1 MHIITEVVKSNATR
15 GDVKMPAVGMVS
27 NNGHEMTRAFL
38 HLCRGAANCY
48 PITGNQ
54 SYGPKVDV
62 LVADASLSVLSSL
75 IPALTSDDFLIINA
89 DNTEIFTVLGQNR
102 AKVIT
107 YGFNP
112 RACITASS
120 VTEDGL
126 QLCIQRAFVDMEG
139 VTRSPQE
146 FSAPVT
152 SLGAAA
158 AWAVI
163 GSNSLA
169 G

>member
-1 MHIITEVVKSNATR
+1 
-15 GDVKMPAVGMVS
+15 MVS
-27 NNGHEMTRAFL
+27 HDARKMKRAFL
-38 HLCRGAANCY
+38 QLCQGAVHCY
-48 PITGNQ
+48 HITESQ
-54 SYGPKVDV
+54 STGPKINV
-62 LVADASLSVLSSL
+62 LVADAPTPVLSAVVPRL
-75 IPALTSDDFLIINA
+75 TAEDYIIVNADDAEIFPAL
-89 DNTEIFTVLGQNR
+89 GQTK

-120 VTEDGL
+120 VSEDGL

-139 VTRSPQE
+139 TTRTPQE

-163 GSNSLA
+163 GSGN
-169 G
+169 GNHGF

>member
-1 MHIITEVVKSNATR
+1 M
-15 GDVKMPAVGMVS
+15 VG

-38 HLCRGAANCY
+38 HLCQGSASCY
-48 PITGNQ
+48 HITERQ
-54 SYGPKVDV
+54 SYGPRLNV
-62 LVADASLSVLSSL
+62 LVADAPVPVLSTIIPRLSPEDYL
-75 IPALTSDDFLIINA
+75 IVNADDADILPAL
-89 DNTEIFTVLGQNR
+89 GQTR
-102 AKVIT
+102 ARLIT

-126 QLCIQRAFVDMEG
+126 QVCIQRSFVDMEG
-139 VTRSPQE
+139 NTRGPQE

-163 GSNSLA
+163 GSKPPST
-169 G
+169 

>member
-1 MHIITEVVKSNATR
+1 
-15 GDVKMPAVGMVS
+15 MPSVGMVGT
-27 NNGHEMTRAFL
+27 NGHKMARAFL
-38 HLCRGAANCY
+38 QLCKGAASCY
-48 PITGNQ
+48 HITDNQ
-54 SYGPKVDV
+54 SYGPKINV
-62 LVADASLSVLSSL
+62 LVADNSASILSDLISSL
-75 IPALTSDDFLIINA
+75 TCDDYLVINA
-89 DNTEIFTVLGQNR
+89 DNVEIFASLGQNQ

-126 QLCIQRAFVDMEG
+126 QLCIQRSFVDIEG
-139 VTRSPQE
+139 VTRPPQE

-158 AWAVI
+158 AWAVVGKD
-163 GSNSLA
+163 GSKAFNM
-169 G
+169 

>member
-1 MHIITEVVKSNATR
+1 
-15 GDVKMPAVGMVS
+15 MPSVGMVGT
-27 NNGHEMTRAFL
+27 NGQQMARAFL
-38 HLCRGAANCY
+38 NLCHGAANCY
-48 PITGNQ
+48 HITE
-54 SYGPKVDV
+54 SKPLGPKINV
-62 LVADASLSVLSSL
+62 LVADASEPVLSTI
-75 IPALTSDDFLIINA
+75 IPKLSCDDYLIINA
-89 DNTEIFTVLGQNR
+89 DDAEIFPALGQTQ

-126 QLCIQRAFVDMEG
+126 QVCIQRAFVDLEG
-139 VTRSPQE
+139 VERAPQE

-158 AWAVI
+158 AWAVV
-163 GSNSLA
+163 GF
-169 G
+169 